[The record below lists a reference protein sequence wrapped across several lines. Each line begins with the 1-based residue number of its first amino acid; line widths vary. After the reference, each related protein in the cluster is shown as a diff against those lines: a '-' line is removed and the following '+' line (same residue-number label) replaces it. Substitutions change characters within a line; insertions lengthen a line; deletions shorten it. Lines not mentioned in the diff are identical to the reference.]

1 MAHGAE
7 DRERRMSAIRTAM
20 VLAAGLGKR
29 MRPLTDT
36 LPKPLVEVAGRSL
49 IDRVF
54 DRLIAAGVT
63 RIVVNLHHHRA
74 ILEAHVAKRRDAEFV
89 LSPEAELLE
98 TGGGVLHALPLLGDA
113 PFFCANADVLWFD
126 GATPA
131 LARMADA
138 WAAQRPQALLLMNSA
153 AAARG
158 YEGRGDYFMDGF
170 GRARRRQGNQIAPF
184 VYAGVQILTA
194 SCFAGQEPGRF
205 SLNRVYDTAEAADGL
220 VGIAHD
226 GLWFHVGTPESVA
239 ETEFELGWSHVRPYP
254 PRR

>member
-7 DRERRMSAIRTAM
+7 DRECRMSAIRTAM

-205 SLNRVYDTAEAADGL
+205 SLNRVYDAAEAADGL

-239 ETEFELGWSHVRPYP
+239 ETELELGWSHVRPYP

>member
-1 MAHGAE
+1 
-7 DRERRMSAIRTAM
+7 MSKIRTAM

-74 ILEAHVAKRRDAEFV
+74 ILEAHIAKRSDAEFA

-98 TGGGVLHALPLLGDA
+98 TGGGVLNALPLLGSE
-113 PFFCANADVLWFD
+113 PFYCVNADVLWFD

-131 LARMADA
+131 LVRMAQA
-138 WAAQRPQALLLMNSA
+138 WNAQRPNALLLMNSA
-153 AAARG
+153 ASARG

-184 VYAGVQILTA
+184 VYAGVQILKA
-194 SCFAGQEPGRF
+194 SCFAGQAPGRF
-205 SLNRVYDTAEAADGL
+205 SLNRVYDALEAAEGL

-239 ETEFELGWSHVRPYP
+239 ETEFELGWSHARPYP
-254 PRR
+254 PAR

>member
-1 MAHGAE
+1 
-7 DRERRMSAIRTAM
+7 MSAIRTAM

-205 SLNRVYDTAEAADGL
+205 SLNRVYDAAEAADGL

>member
-1 MAHGAE
+1 
-7 DRERRMSAIRTAM
+7 MSAIRTAM

>member
-1 MAHGAE
+1 
-7 DRERRMSAIRTAM
+7 MSAIRTAM

-205 SLNRVYDTAEAADGL
+205 SLNRVYDAAEAADGL

-239 ETEFELGWSHVRPYP
+239 ETELELGWSHVRPYP

>member
-1 MAHGAE
+1 
-7 DRERRMSAIRTAM
+7 
-20 VLAAGLGKR
+20 
-29 MRPLTDT
+29 
-36 LPKPLVEVAGRSL
+36 VEVAGRSL

-205 SLNRVYDTAEAADGL
+205 SLNRVYDAAEAADGL

>member
-1 MAHGAE
+1 
-7 DRERRMSAIRTAM
+7 MSAIRTAM

-54 DRLIAAGVT
+54 DRLVAAGVT

-89 LSPEAELLE
+89 LSPEADLLE
-98 TGGGVLHALPLLGDA
+98 TGGGVLNALPLLGDA
-113 PFFCANADVLWFD
+113 PFYCVNADVLWFD

-131 LARMADA
+131 LARMAQA
-138 WAAQRPQALLLMNSA
+138 WDAQRPSALLLMNSA
-153 AAARG
+153 ASARG

-184 VYAGVQILTA
+184 VYAGVQILAA
-194 SCFAGQEPGRF
+194 SCFAGLEPGRF
-205 SLNRVYDTAEAADGL
+205 SLNRVYDAAEAAEGL
-220 VGIAHD
+220 LGIAHD
-226 GLWFHVGTPESVA
+226 GLWFHVGTPESIA
-239 ETEFELGWSHVRPYP
+239 ETEFELGWSHARPYP
-254 PRR
+254 PHR

>member
-1 MAHGAE
+1 
-7 DRERRMSAIRTAM
+7 MSAIRTAM
-20 VLAAGLGKR
+20 VLATGLGKR

-205 SLNRVYDTAEAADGL
+205 SLNRVYDAAEAADGL

-239 ETEFELGWSHVRPYP
+239 ETELELGWSHVRPYP